1 MIHLSTLLFVEELLC
16 SKIEVS
22 AHSQLSR
29 EELQLIKLLNR
40 LGFEL
45 REACNGQ
52 EAIAP
57 RAQAFGRSHSGKSL
71 SRTWLPHLD
80 GYANAHDGRLRR
92 DQTNQSHH
100 HRATTAIIAV
110 TASALEEER
119 AVVKKVGCDDFLRKP
134 FREANIFAI
143 MNNILECVTSTKL
156 QLQVIH

>member
-1 MIHLSTLLFVEELLC
+1 MFVEELLC

-52 EAIAP
+52 EAIARRLVP
-57 RAQAFGRSHSGKSL
+57 FGRSHSGKCL
-71 SRTWLPHLD
+71 SRTSLPHLD
-80 GYANAHDGRLRR
+80 GYANAHDGRRR
-92 DQTNQSHH
+92 SDQTNQSHH
-100 HRATTAIIAV
+100 QRATTAIIAV

-119 AVVKKVGCDDFLRKP
+119 AVVKKGAFDDFLRKP